1 MEWESNI
8 INSFYGNHFIKEK
21 DLKNLVLTILEK
33 ENLLLYCNKVTLND
47 EDKFIK
53 KNNSY
58 YDSFGKSINIEYNN
72 SLIDN
77 FLKKPNYY
85 NIMLITLMFHE
96 IEHVKQTKNVAEI
109 LNGKNNIT
117 QDDKMLLE
125 CNLLFFY
132 KYRIYEKNY
141 NTLYDEYNA
150 IVNEGM
156 NTIKFIDN
164 LPFKVDEKVLWFYNR
179 YLCYFLKRYYKVSNT
194 LFYSYLTS
202 PYSYHD
208 KLFKDSLK
216 EEIYKYYNLNLH
228 VERNNDKSRLIS
240 GMPLTKEDIN
250 YILSISKKEVNETNI
265 FKRIR

>member
-1 MEWESNI
+1 MKWESNI
-8 INSFYGNHFIKEK
+8 INSFYENHFIKEK
-21 DLKNLVLTILEK
+21 DLKNLVLTTLEK

-58 YDSFGKSINIEYNN
+58 YDSFGKSINIDYNN

-96 IEHVKQTKNVAEI
+96 IEHVKQTKNVEEI

-132 KYRIYEKNY
+132 KYLHIY
-141 NTLYDEYNA
+141 
-150 IVNEGM
+150 
-156 NTIKFIDN
+156 FR
-164 LPFKVDEKVLWFYNR
+164 F
-179 YLCYFLKRYYKVSNT
+179 
-194 LFYSYLTS
+194 
-202 PYSYHD
+202 
-208 KLFKDSLK
+208 SLK
-216 EEIYKYYNLNLH
+216 DLSLPNPPHQFLHYNK
-228 VERNNDKSRLIS
+228 V
-240 GMPLTKEDIN
+240 
-250 YILSISKKEVNETNI
+250 
-265 FKRIR
+265 